1 MAALTTWAWSRLVDI
16 SLTSN
21 LDLALGLLDLGQLG
35 LQVVNGGLGL
45 GVPGGQLH
53 LGHLQ
58 LLSLGDGLLFVLLSH
73 GGGVSLSLGVQSQDV
88 LTSSHLL
95 IKSLLGSIKLVLEV
109 PVLAQEKLSLSG
121 LVVAQSLHV
130 IQLSGQ
136 GGLGLGQHVQVVLQ
150 VSNNSQQFSILVGN
164 LVLGH
169 SEVPEGE
176 VGGVNLLVGSI
187 ECVQQRLVSLVSRGL
202 APDHLVSGGPGVTDL
217 THDDLFVLLDLGLN
231 LAQSIDLL
239 LHLQSGVTLLP
250 LQVAEDGGV
259 GNVGLL
265 NILAELHNLS
275 LALLVELDLGHGGS
289 AGLVVPL
296 TELLD
301 LPGQVRPLSLSLGA
315 SLALSL
321 QLLLSGLNTSLQLLD
336 VLLSLGHQ
344 GLLVVKLGGQHV
356 DILLLVSD
364 GVLNVSPLSL
374 QISHGVLGHL
384 EVALNLPLLLLSSSP
399 ALLLLVQTSL
409 QLVQGGLQLG
419 LDLVQVVNLLL
430 SGDKVLGGLGLGGR
444 QMLLLLVQLVDDLV
458 LLGNLV
464 LQGLDGVVPVTL
476 LLLHLGDGELHVF
489 DVLLDSSNA
498 AGVSL
503 DISSQSNS
511 GVLLSL
517 EDLHLSGQLSLAAGL
532 GGEGLGL
539 SVGVDRDASLLLR
552 QLLGHGS
559 DLVLQSS
566 HVALQL
572 GGLVQS
578 CLVLAIGGIGGLLQQ
593 SQLLLGVGLAD
604 HAPGL
609 LDDDDPSPVSHLEVL
624 PEVPLGNLDQLSL
637 ISLLGEDL

>member
-58 LLSLGDGLLFVLLSH
+58 LLSLGDGLLLVLLSH

-150 VSNNSQQFSILVGN
+150 LSDNSQKFSILVGN

-275 LALLVELDLGHGGS
+275 LALLVKLDLGHGGS
-289 AGLVVPL
+289 TGLVVPVA
-296 TELLD
+296 ELLD

-315 SLALSL
+315 GLTLSL
-321 QLLLSGLNTSLQLLD
+321 QLLLSGLNASLELLD

-344 GLLVVKLGGQHV
+344 GLFVIKLGRQHV
-356 DILLLVSD
+356 SVLLLV
-364 GVLNVSPLSL
+364 GNHVLNVSPLPL
-374 QISHGVLGHL
+374 QVSHGVLGHL
-384 EVALNLPLLLLSSSP
+384 QVSFNLPLLLLSSSP
-399 ALLLLVQTSL
+399 
-409 QLVQGGLQLG
+409 
-419 LDLVQVVNLLL
+419 
-430 SGDKVLGGLGLGGR
+430 
-444 QMLLLLVQLVDDLV
+444 
-458 LLGNLV
+458 
-464 LQGLDGVVPVTL
+464 
-476 LLLHLGDGELHVF
+476 
-489 DVLLDSSNA
+489 
-498 AGVSL
+498 
-503 DISSQSNS
+503 
-511 GVLLSL
+511 
-517 EDLHLSGQLSLAAGL
+517 
-532 GGEGLGL
+532 
-539 SVGVDRDASLLLR
+539 
-552 QLLGHGS
+552 
-559 DLVLQSS
+559 
-566 HVALQL
+566 
-572 GGLVQS
+572 
-578 CLVLAIGGIGGLLQQ
+578 
-593 SQLLLGVGLAD
+593 
-604 HAPGL
+604 
-609 LDDDDPSPVSHLEVL
+609 
-624 PEVPLGNLDQLSL
+624 
-637 ISLLGEDL
+637 

>member
-1 MAALTTWAWSRLVDI
+1 MGLVEVGGHLVDGFVELLGLPLHG
-16 SLTSN
+16 SVDHLGLVEVGGHLVDLD
-21 LDLALGLLDLGQLG
+21 LDLALSLLDLGQLG

-58 LLSLGDGLLFVLLSH
+58 LLSLGDGLLLVLLSH

-88 LTSSHLL
+88 LTSSDLL
-95 IKSLLGSIKLVLEV
+95 IKSLLGSIQLVLEV
-109 PVLAQEKLSLSG
+109 PVFAQEKLSLSG

-187 ECVQQRLVSLVSRGL
+187 EGIQQRLVRLVSRGL
-202 APDHLVSGGPGVTDL
+202 APHHLVSGGTGVTDL
-217 THDDLFVLLDLGLN
+217 SHDGLFVLLDPCLH
-231 LAQSIDLL
+231 LAESIDLL
-239 LHLQSGVTLLP
+239 LHLQHRVALLS

-265 NILAELHNLS
+265 HVLPQLHNLG

-321 QLLLSGLNTSLQLLD
+321 KLLLSGLNASLQLLD

-344 GLLVVKLGGQHV
+344 RLLVVKLGGQHV

-364 GVLNVSPLSL
+364 GVLNVSSLSL
-374 QISHGVLGHL
+374 QIIDGVLGHL
-384 EVALNLPLLLLSSSP
+384 EVALNLPLLLLSCGS
-399 ALLLLVQTSL
+399 ALLLLVESRL

-476 LLLHLGDGELHVF
+476 LLLHLGDGELNIL
-489 DVLLDSSNA
+489 DVLLHSSNTA
-498 AGVSL
+498 RVLL
-503 DISSQSNS
+503 DIASQSNP
-511 GVLLSL
+511 GVLLGL

-552 QLLGHGS
+552 QLLGHGA

-593 SQLLLGVGLAD
+593 SQLLLGVGLA
-604 HAPGL
+604 
-609 LDDDDPSPVSHLEVL
+609 
-624 PEVPLGNLDQLSL
+624 
-637 ISLLGEDL
+637 